1 MPQVTV
7 TIQGGVISI
16 PSSQQKV
23 QVSISG
29 KQVVTW
35 ICQQQTFSISPKP
48 GSSFDSPTTNQN
60 GNIWKAQLGPFT
72 AQGSLFYNI
81 SAPGATTLDPEIE
94 VVP

>member
-1 MPQVTV
+1 MSEITV

-16 PSSQQKV
+16 PSNQQKV

-35 ICQQQTFSISPKP
+35 ICRQQTFTIEPKP
-48 GSSFDSPTTNQN
+48 GSSFDGPTTDQT
-60 GNIWKAQLGPFT
+60 GNVWKAQLGPFT
-72 AQGSLFYNI
+72 AQGSLFYKI

>member
-1 MPQVTV
+1 MSEITV

-16 PSSQQKV
+16 PSNQHKV

-35 ICQQQTFSISPKP
+35 ICGQQTFTIAPKS
-48 GSSFDSPTTNQN
+48 GTSFVSVTADQT

-72 AQGSLFYNI
+72 AQGSLFYKI
-81 SAPGATTLDPEIE
+81 SAPVATTLDPEIE